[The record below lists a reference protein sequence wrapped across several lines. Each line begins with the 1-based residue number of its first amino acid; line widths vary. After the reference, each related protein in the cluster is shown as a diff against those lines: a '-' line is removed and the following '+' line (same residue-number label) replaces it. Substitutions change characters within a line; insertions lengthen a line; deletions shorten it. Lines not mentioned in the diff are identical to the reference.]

1 MRAGCGVPRG
11 GRIASG
17 WFVLAGLALGLVVAG
32 ESRGWTQETLLSGP
46 QVGDAPPGFEVDLA
60 TGDLA
65 GKQVDLLTQWKDKPV
80 LLIFW
85 SQVTRPSF
93 GLLRQLD
100 KYGRLRQPEGLE
112 VLIVRVSDKPDE
124 DKKHARLLSDN
135 YEVKAPA
142 GVTKGGRQGPD
153 NYGLNTD
160 AGMTVLLL
168 DKQHKVLFNQTRRA
182 PDRQDFDEVRQAIDK
197 LLGPS
202 PVPFP

>member
-1 MRAGCGVPRG
+1 MSNRRRG
-11 GRIASG
+11 GLGDMFAFAGMLLGWLIASASPA
-17 WFVLAGLALGLVVAG
+17 F
-32 ESRGWTQETLLSGP
+32 SQDSLLSGP
-46 QVGDAPPGFEVDLA
+46 KVGDAPPGFEVDVA

-65 GKQVDLLTQWKDKPV
+65 GMQLDLLNRWKDKPV

-85 SQVTRPSF
+85 SEVTRPSF

-124 DKKHARLLSDN
+124 DKKHARLLHDN
-135 YEVKAPA
+135 YEIKAPA
-142 GVTKGGRQGPD
+142 GVAKGGRNGPD

-160 AGMTVLLL
+160 AGMTVVLL
-168 DKQHKVLFNQTRRA
+168 DKQHKVVFNQARRA
-182 PDRQDFDEVRQAIDK
+182 PERQDFDEVRKAIDK